1 MPRVGVLALQGD
13 FREHIRALL
22 RLGVEATEVRL
33 PGQLAGLD
41 GLILPG
47 GESTT
52 MGKLAVEFGLLEPL
66 RGLAAGGL
74 PMWGTC
80 AGMILLARD
89 AGRSQPL
96 IGALDVTVQ
105 RNAFGRQLQ
114 SFEADL
120 VVRALADPGHP
131 FRAVFIRAPLITGVG
146 PGVEVLA
153 RLADTDSTDYA
164 DGTDDTRNTDSTDYT
179 DGTDDT
185 RNTDYPL
192 IRSSSAAS
200 AAIVA
205 VRQGRLL
212 ATAFHP
218 ELTDDDRFHRY
229 FLSFMER

>member
-1 MPRVGVLALQGD
+1 MPRIGVLALQGD
-13 FREHIRALL
+13 FREHMRALL

-33 PGQLAGLD
+33 PQHLAGLD

-66 RGLAAGGL
+66 RDLAAGGL

-80 AGMILLARD
+80 AGLILLARD
-89 AGRSQPL
+89 ARRSQPL

-114 SFEADL
+114 SFETDL
-120 VVRALADPGHP
+120 TVPALTSPQPP

-146 PGVEVLA
+146 PGVDVLA
-153 RLADTDSTDYA
+153 RL
-164 DGTDDTRNTDSTDYT
+164 DGAGVRA
-179 DGTDDT
+179 GE
-185 RNTDYPL
+185 
-192 IRSSSAAS
+192 
-200 AAIVA
+200 IVA

-218 ELTDDDRFHRY
+218 ELTDDDRFHSY
-229 FLSFMER
+229 FMSFMEKRYNHA

>member
-1 MPRVGVLALQGD
+1 MPRIGVLALQGD
-13 FREHIRALL
+13 FREHMRALH

-66 RGLAAGGL
+66 RSLAAGGL

-80 AGMILLARD
+80 AGLILLARD

-120 VVRALADPGHP
+120 AVPALADPESP

-153 RLADTDSTDYA
+153 RLADTA
-164 DGTDDTRNTDSTDYT
+164 DTDSTPAGYT
-179 DGTDDT
+179 DNTD
-185 RNTDYPL
+185 NTDGAKSKDYPL

-218 ELTDDDRFHRY
+218 ELTDDDRFHSY
-229 FLSFMER
+229 FLDFVRR

>member
-1 MPRVGVLALQGD
+1 MPRIGVLALQGD
-13 FREHIRALL
+13 FREHMRALL

-80 AGMILLARD
+80 AGLILLARD
-89 AGRSQPL
+89 AGSSQPL
-96 IGALDVTVQ
+96 VGALDVTVQ

-114 SFEADL
+114 SFETDL
-120 VVRALADPGHP
+120 TVPALAGPQSP

-146 PGVEVLA
+146 PDVDVLA
-153 RLADTDSTDYA
+153 RLDEVKE
-164 DGTDDTRNTDSTDYT
+164 GR
-179 DGTDDT
+179 GEV
-185 RNTDYPL
+185 
-192 IRSSSAAS
+192 
-200 AAIVA
+200 VA
-205 VRQGRLL
+205 VRQGPLL

-229 FLSFMER
+229 FLSFLER